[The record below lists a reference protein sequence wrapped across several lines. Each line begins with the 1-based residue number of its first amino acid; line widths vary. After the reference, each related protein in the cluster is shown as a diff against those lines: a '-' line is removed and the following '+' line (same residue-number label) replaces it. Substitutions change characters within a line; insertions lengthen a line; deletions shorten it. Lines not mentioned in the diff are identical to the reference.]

1 MPSLPFRLSFSLSA
15 SPFLFRPAFG
25 LRFRFVSV
33 SFLCLLGLLFRFR
46 FRFRSQC
53 IRKGKETTQA
63 ATRNE
68 TGPRGKAEAIWAD
81 TGRGGRGGG
90 QSPFRTLR
98 TPRGLPI
105 PHFVHSFQR
114 GGCIPLLPD
123 SYTQSTWGLLSSF
136 PSWCSLSASL
146 VPSFRSLPWSF
157 RSLRAGKGL
166 SVRSKGEWGAFL
178 RKEMSFL
185 SGKKCTFR
193 EGSFIREKG

>member
-33 SFLCLLGLLFRFR
+33 SFLCLLGLLFRFC

-68 TGPRGKAEAIWAD
+68 TGPRGQAEAIWGD

-90 QSPFRTLR
+90 YPSLCSFVWPTGGRPFVTLYIPSRYRGGYSFLPFLCSFSFLPGGLLVFLLSFPFRPACSSVFL
-98 TPRGLPI
+98 
-105 PHFVHSFQR
+105 VSFQER
-114 GGCIPLLPD
+114 
-123 SYTQSTWGLLSSF
+123 SSA
-136 PSWCSLSASL
+136 WK
-146 VPSFRSLPWSF
+146 W
-157 RSLRAGKGL
+157 
-166 SVRSKGEWGAFL
+166 
-178 RKEMSFL
+178 
-185 SGKKCTFR
+185 
-193 EGSFIREKG
+193 